1 MKKKLLLL
9 LSISILLFASS
20 CSVFTRTSLSH
31 ATIGDTCYL
40 RVKIFQALNSHEAL
54 AKSNENNS
62 IVVKLITTE
71 DAFFDGKVLS
81 GEYIMV
87 DTYTYTY
94 KPDTK
99 KETEEYVKTV
109 PVFIKASEKNIPK
122 PLQEKET
129 KGKKL

>member
-9 LSISILLFASS
+9 LSISILLFVSS
-20 CSVFTRTSLSH
+20 CAVFTRTPLYN
-31 ATIGDTCYL
+31 AKIGDQCYL

-54 AKSNENNS
+54 AKGNEINS

-71 DAFFDGKVLS
+71 DTFYDGKVLC

-122 PLQEKET
+122 PLQEKGPE
-129 KGKKL
+129 GQKL